1 MSSTLVNQQHREQ
14 YRKNL
19 EETWLAKCDVFI
31 ISRIIFSLTFA
42 RGRNNYISFS
52 INIRTNKLE
61 HDLRDMSPFL
71 SNFQLTC
78 TVAEKDMSTFGYS
91 SASHIASSK
100 KAFVRLLKSRPD
112 VVYSQAHVYT
122 RIQSRSCTTILTSSE
137 FHDDNQLS
145 PILLNFLRRIS
156 HLNCLKS
163 TLHFWTGIDWTL
175 PWHQHS
181 FTSSTFLPSITSTS
195 HSSIISH
202 CPSVNLLRFDRAVM
216 IDLKRTLSLLSSQ
229 RCFLKFVKFVL
240 QSPLC

>member
-61 HDLRDMSPFL
+61 HDLQDMSPFL

-112 VVYSQAHVYT
+112 VVKYIRNLTYTLEFNHVHAP
-122 RIQSRSCTTILTSSE
+122 QFSLHLNFTTIISS
-137 FHDDNQLS
+137 H
-145 PILLNFLRRIS
+145 P
-156 HLNCLKS
+156 
-163 TLHFWTGIDWTL
+163 
-175 PWHQHS
+175 S
-181 FTSSTFLPSITSTS
+181 F
-195 HSSIISH
+195 
-202 CPSVNLLRFDRAVM
+202 
-216 IDLKRTLSLLSSQ
+216 
-229 RCFLKFVKFVL
+229 
-240 QSPLC
+240 